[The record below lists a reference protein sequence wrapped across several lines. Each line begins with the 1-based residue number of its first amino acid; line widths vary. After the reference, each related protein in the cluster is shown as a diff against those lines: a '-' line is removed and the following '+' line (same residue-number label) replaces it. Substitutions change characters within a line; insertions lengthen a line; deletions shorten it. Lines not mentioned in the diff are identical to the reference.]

1 MRYVKDTPFEV
12 GHRVYQLRPPTPS
25 LTVIVKGSFDPVDGG
40 VARIS
45 EEQVTTT
52 GECFTDD
59 DPERSQRLPSDFA
72 LLKPKGECFVIGKAW
87 SQKPER
93 MIGCSFKIGKIAKS
107 FAVFGDR
114 AWQRGIS
121 TRPTDA
127 VPFTQMDIG
136 MERAYGGP
144 GFDAN
149 PWGRGREPMETE
161 SGPQVML
168 PNVEDSR
175 GLVSSP
181 SSKPAPVVLGPL
193 PVLWPARRKLAGT
206 YDDKYMKTRWP
217 WLPED
222 FDWRWFLE
230 APSDQQLESGFWR
243 GDEPFEAHNLH
254 PTIPSFRSRMPGLT
268 PRVFLDVVPPN
279 GGAPSFRE
287 VRMYLDTITWDAGL
301 GKLLLVWRGSSEIAS
316 ESLDDMPHIFVA
328 HEPLDARPQSKEEL
342 RARFEALLAA
352 EEEEEKD
359 AEGVEPPAL
368 EVPPAPAPEPGPE
381 PEPEVPAPGPSEEE
395 KELEVRMAALEEQL
409 AAAGAKPP
417 EGAAS
422 AAPQPFDPDAMLAA
436 FRAGGVPITAE
447 DEAMIEEMKRPAEP
461 MGATEPEP
469 EPPPAP
475 APLEG
480 RALVLAKLEAGEPL
494 AALDL
499 TGADLSGLDLSR
511 QDLSSSILAGA
522 NLESARLVQ
531 ANLLDATLRAAK
543 LPRVD
548 LTGAD
553 LRGAD
558 LERAVLIGATLDGCV
573 LEDAD
578 LSEAALP
585 LARLSKVKA
594 ARAQLV
600 GADLSEAVLVEADLT
615 EADLERAKLD
625 RADLRKA
632 NLRDATLEDATAHG
646 ARFNEAVMIKARGA
660 GLRAK
665 EAQFG
670 AIDAPGSFWE
680 RSEISRADFGFAKLA
695 GADFTE
701 AIAIGASFDGAS
713 LEKARF
719 DRANAHSLRARKAN
733 LFEANFD
740 SATLSFADLRGA
752 NLFGAEVWRAK
763 LDNAQLDLADVT
775 RTKLERR

>member
-93 MIGCSFKIGKIAKS
+93 MIGCSFKIGKIGKS

-114 AWQRGIS
+114 VWQRGIS

-149 PWGRGREPMETE
+149 PWGRGREPMETDD
-161 SGPQVML
+161 GPQVML
-168 PNVEDSR
+168 PNVEDPR

-230 APSDQQLESGFWR
+230 APADQQLESGFWR

-268 PRVFLDVVPPN
+268 PRVFLDIVPPN

-342 RARFEALLAA
+342 RARFEALLRA
-352 EEEEEKD
+352 EEDEEKD
-359 AEGVEPPAL
+359 AEGVEPPA
-368 EVPPAPAPEPGPE
+368 
-381 PEPEVPAPGPSEEE
+381 
-395 KELEVRMAALEEQL
+395 Q
-409 AAAGAKPP
+409 
-417 EGAAS
+417 
-422 AAPQPFDPDAMLAA
+422 
-436 FRAGGVPITAE
+436 
-447 DEAMIEEMKRPAEP
+447 DEPAEP
-461 MGATEPEP
+461 PERPLSPEELAVEQQLQELEKLRPPLPGPDAVVADPRTVVASLRAAGVAVPPELDVLVADLEAAPPADEPAPVEPE
-469 EPPPAP
+469 AQV
-475 APLEG
+475 G
-480 RALVLAKLEAGEPL
+480 RALVLAKLAAGEPL
-494 AALDL
+494 RELDL

-511 QDLSSSILAGA
+511 QDLSSSILASS
-522 NLESARLVQ
+522 NLENAILRGARLMG
-531 ANLLDATLRAAK
+531 ASLRRAT

-548 LTGAD
+548 ASGAD
-553 LRGAD
+553 LREAD
-558 LERAVLIGATLDGCV
+558 LSEAVLIGATLDDCR

-578 LSEAALP
+578 LSGASLA
-585 LARLSKVKA
+585 LARLSRVKA
-594 ARAQLV
+594 GRALFV
-600 GADLSEAVLVEADLT
+600 AADLTEAVLAEAELV
-615 EADLERAKLD
+615 EADLERARLD
-625 RADLRKA
+625 RADFRKA
-632 NLRDATLEDATAHG
+632 NLQDATLEDASAAQ
-646 ARFNEAVMIKARGA
+646 ARFQGAVMVKSRGA

-670 AIDAPGSFWE
+670 SIDGTDSFWE
-680 RSEISRADFGFAKLA
+680 RSEVSRADFGFAKLA
-695 GADFTE
+695 RADFSD

-713 LEKARF
+713 LEQARF

-763 LDNAQLDLADVT
+763 LDNVQLDLADVT
-775 RTKLERR
+775 RTKLERK